1 MSQLAHAHFFLHS
14 MASLAVLRGAAA
26 LCLALLLSGTA
37 AIEILGEERL
47 NGFAFTNGRN
57 SLLYT
62 TEDAV
67 QSLENMA
74 YTGANMVHVM

>member
-1 MSQLAHAHFFLHS
+1 MS
-14 MASLAVLRGAAA
+14 SLISFRMAAA
-26 LCLALLLSGTA
+26 LGLALLGGVS
-37 AIEILGEERL
+37 AIEGMDAMGDKKM

-62 TEDAV
+62 TEDSV

-74 YTGANMVHVM
+74 NTGANMVHIT